1 MLNVNFLK
9 FERAIMNLS
18 ETLMTQLSQRFNL
31 DWEIRAITE
40 DSLMAVAR
48 VYPFKLEVLYVRSH
62 GVVSARGSI
71 TVPSSTLSRI
81 KVWASAD
88 VLEEP
93 LDVVLEDMLT
103 QIQSIYSRLSVSIQ
117 SSNLSQVA

>member
-1 MLNVNFLK
+1 
-9 FERAIMNLS
+9 MNLS
-18 ETLMTQLSQRFNL
+18 KTLMTELSQRFNL
-31 DWEIRAITE
+31 DWEITTITV
-40 DSLMAVAR
+40 DSLVAVAR
-48 VYPFKLEVLYVRSH
+48 VYPFKLEVSYVRSH

-93 LDVVLEDMLT
+93 LDVVLDEMQT
-103 QIQSIYSRLSVSIQ
+103 QIQSINFSLSVSIQ
-117 SSNLSQVA
+117 SSNLLQVA